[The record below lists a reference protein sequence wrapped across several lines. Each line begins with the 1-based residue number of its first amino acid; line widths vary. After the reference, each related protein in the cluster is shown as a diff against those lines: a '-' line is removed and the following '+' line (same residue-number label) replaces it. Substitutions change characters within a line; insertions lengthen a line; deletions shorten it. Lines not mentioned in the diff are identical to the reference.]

1 MFEASLVQ
9 LICDVL
15 YACLFFLF
23 IYFHHVLLST
33 SMYQVSDY
41 SQEICVPF
49 SVPSFYT
56 TGPYFSEVC
65 SGSVVENRRDI
76 PQFYHML
83 DVSNQNFIFPTIP
96 SFYCLYINTRFIIF
110 TSTHIIF
117 IFIFVYFS
125 IRIFLSNFFFQNT
138 QIIYSKLYFIKI
150 SFFLINFFIF
160 FPFIQLSS
168 IIFIN
173 FQEMQINN
181 KKLNCTTTLLQY
193 ICHSSSSIKNRSLTQ
208 SNKNP
213 KIGQKLIQS

>member
-23 IYFHHVLLST
+23 FYFHHVLLST

-65 SGSVVENRRDI
+65 SGSGVENRRDL

-150 SFFLINFFIF
+150 YFFIKFFLFFFRSYNYHQLYSLIF
-160 FPFIQLSS
+160 
-168 IIFIN
+168 
-173 FQEMQINN
+173 
-181 KKLNCTTTLLQY
+181 KKC
-193 ICHSSSSIKNRSLTQ
+193 K
-208 SNKNP
+208 
-213 KIGQKLIQS
+213 